1 MSKTGRQGYGRWIA
15 GCLVVGICFA
25 APATA
30 ATFFEDV
37 QDSLA
42 CTSLATPDERASL
55 RADWLSASDAAG
67 QRRYFGASRAGSR
80 EFHFRYLTLLQAVA
94 NLADEVDDQVV
105 RQEVLARILQYT
117 ARPELEAATD
127 PLFRQVQRCAWF
139 QAVESVLASRDR
151 SLLGSSLQRLLAS
164 YRSTRHE
171 LPVEDW
177 PLILALRD
185 VRKDAN
191 VSPEL
196 AGLAALA
203 LERGNFYEGRQER
216 ERAQRA
222 WLAAA
227 RGLFEL
233 GEAQKAYQA
242 AMAGVRADAA
252 GRGSQS
258 QRWGAYP
265 VLFDFFMASGRID
278 DAAGLDALFQGDFKP
293 PDPRDH
299 VANFEVF
306 QRLARAADSVTERYI
321 NDAAFRGRTSSEE
334 LNRRLSQ
341 SGEFGPAADREMK
354 GGHLSLTSL
363 RRAQRE
369 LTEQAWEPDFLPQL
383 TRADPNHAPE
393 LARSYLDMAR
403 KQTATHLK
411 SGMLVSKRE
420 RVIYRRQYSRLIGDV
435 AKLLPYVQRE
445 RSELVEQSFAL
456 AQMASHN
463 GASAVATSGLMG
475 LNRSGVTAD
484 SLTWN
489 LRMIENPAAY
499 LQTLLAA
506 VEAAYPAG
514 AAANRNVSLDS
525 AWQRIVLTRSDV
537 FENREQFAVLLY
549 QRHPELAA
557 FTLGAPFPVATYQK
571 FLGPRDALVATHVA
585 SDAVHVWVLTARE
598 ARLASTSVAAGEV
611 DALVA
616 RVRASVEQAV
626 KDPLRQQIAYDAD
639 AAWKLFRLTFEPV
652 MAQVAGSTRVY
663 WYGDKALAA
672 LPPAI
677 LLTKAPAKPQLATLA
692 ELKSASFL
700 ASEFP
705 LVSMP
710 ELSVYPLALSP
721 SRKLDATRTAG
732 AGPEFLG
739 IGATGLSAQE
749 LQAGSFSRSLDL
761 AGAGTAAA
769 PLADLPKLEET
780 VSQLRAIERSVG
792 ADRSTLW
799 LGPDATRKKLLDAD
813 LTAYRVLVIATH
825 GFLPGEMQR
834 CGIGPYPS
842 LMLSPVADS
851 TAPCKESLLTTR
863 DISQLKLNADL
874 VVLSACNTARSGS
887 RGGVEDEPFLGLA
900 ASFGAAGARNL
911 AVSHWPVLIGA
922 ASDLTAGMIGGTK
935 AGDVALDVSLQQSI
949 ARLRATAQS
958 ALEAHPA
965 YWGPFVLVGSGRSTL
980 RGE

>member
-1 MSKTGRQGYGRWIA
+1 VAKSLRGWRGRRIA
-15 GCLVVGICFA
+15 GGLFAGLCFA
-25 APATA
+25 GPAAA

-37 QDSLA
+37 QDSLT
-42 CTSLATPDERASL
+42 CSGLAMPDERAAL

-94 NLADEVDDQVV
+94 NLADEVDDQAV
-105 RQEVLARILQYT
+105 RREVLARILQYS
-117 ARPELEAATD
+117 ARPELKTATD
-127 PLFRQVQRCAWF
+127 PLFRQVHRCAWS
-139 QAVESVLASRDR
+139 QAVESVLGSRDR
-151 SLLGSSLQRLLAS
+151 ALLAGAVQRLIAS
-164 YRSTRHE
+164 YRALPHE

-191 VSPEL
+191 VRAEL

-203 LERGNFYEGRQER
+203 LERGNVYAGSQDTP
-216 ERAQRA
+216 RAQRA

-233 GEAQKAYQA
+233 GEAEKAFQS

-252 GRGSQS
+252 GTASQA

-265 VLFDFFMASGRID
+265 VLFDYFMAAGKPD
-278 DAAGLDALFQGDFKP
+278 DAVGLDALFQDNFKP
-293 PDPRDH
+293 AESRDH

-306 QRLARAADSVTERYI
+306 QRLARAADAVTRRYI
-321 NDAAFRGRTSSEE
+321 EDAAFRARSSSAELDRRIAQSSE
-334 LNRRLSQ
+334 
-341 SGEFGPAADREMK
+341 FGLAADREMK
-354 GGHLSLTSL
+354 DYHLSLTSL

-383 TRADPNHAPE
+383 TRADPNHASG
-393 LARSYLDMAR
+393 LARTYLDMAR

-411 SGMLVSKRE
+411 SGLLVNKRE
-420 RVIYRRQYSRLIGDV
+420 RIIYRRQYSRLIGDF
-435 AKLLPYVQRE
+435 ARLLPYVQRE
-445 RSELVEQSFAL
+445 RNDIVEQSFAL

-499 LQTLLAA
+499 LQTLAA
-506 VEAAYPAG
+506 GLDAALPSG

-525 AWQRIVLTRSDV
+525 VWQLIALTRSDV
-537 FENREQFAVLLY
+537 FENREQFAALLY

-557 FTLGAPFPVATYQK
+557 FTLGAPFPIATYQK
-571 FLGPRDALVATHVA
+571 FLGPKDALVATHVA
-585 SDAVHVWVLTARE
+585 SDAVHVWVLTARG
-598 ARLASTSVAAGEV
+598 ARLASTTVAAGEV
-611 DALVA
+611 EALVD

-626 KDPLRQQIAYDAD
+626 KDPLRAQIAYDAE
-639 AAWKLFRLTFEPV
+639 AAWKLFKLTFEPV
-652 MAQVAGSTRVY
+652 MAQLAGSARVY
-663 WYGDKALAA
+663 WYGDKSLAA

-677 LLTKAPAKPQLATLA
+677 LLTKAPAKPQLSTFE
-692 ELKSASFL
+692 ELKSAPFL
-700 ASEFP
+700 ASAFP

-710 ELSVYPLALSP
+710 ELSLYPLALNP
-721 SRKLDATRTAG
+721 SRKHDASG
-732 AGPEFLG
+732 PVDSGPEFLG
-739 IGATGLSAQE
+739 IGATGLTAQE
-749 LQAGSFSRSLDL
+749 LQAGSFSRSLEL
-761 AGAGTAAA
+761 AGAGDAAA
-769 PLADLPKLEET
+769 ALASLPKLEET

-792 ADRSTLW
+792 AERSTLW
-799 LGPDATRKKLLDAD
+799 LGPDATRQKLLGSD
-813 LTAYRVLVIATH
+813 LSAYRVLVIATH
-825 GFLPGEMQR
+825 GFLPGEMEQ

-842 LMLSPVADS
+842 LMLSPGGDAA
-851 TAPCKESLLTTR
+851 APCRDALLTTR
-863 DISQLKLNADL
+863 DISQLKLDADL

-887 RGGVEDEPFLGLA
+887 RGGVEDESFLGLA

-911 AVSHWPVLIGA
+911 AVSHWPVLVGA
-922 ASDLTAGMIGGTK
+922 ASDLTAGMIGATK
-935 AGDVALDVSLQQSI
+935 AEGVALDVSLQRSI
-949 ARLRATAQS
+949 AQLRATAQS

-980 RGE
+980 RGD

>member
-1 MSKTGRQGYGRWIA
+1 MSKSGRRWYGRWIA
-15 GCLVVGICFA
+15 GCFIAGACFA
-25 APATA
+25 GQAAA

-37 QDSLA
+37 QDSLT
-42 CTSLATPDERASL
+42 CTGLATPDERAAL
-55 RADWLSASDAAG
+55 RAAWLTASDADG

-105 RQEVLARILQYT
+105 RREVLARILQYA
-117 ARPELEAATD
+117 ARPELKAATD

-151 SLLGSSLQRLLAS
+151 ALLGGSVQRLLAS
-164 YRSTRHE
+164 YRAMPHE

-185 VRKDAN
+185 VRGDAN

-196 AGLAALA
+196 AGLATLA
-203 LERGNFYEGRQER
+203 LERGNLHAGRQETA
-216 ERAQRA
+216 RAQRA

-233 GEAQKAYQA
+233 GEAEEAFQS
-242 AMAGVRADAA
+242 AMAGVRADTA
-252 GRGSQS
+252 GTASQS

-265 VLFDFFMASGRID
+265 VLFDYFMAGGRID
-278 DAAGLDALFQGDFKP
+278 DAVGLEALFQGNFAP
-293 PDPRDH
+293 SDPRDH

-321 NDAAFRGRTSSEE
+321 NDAAFRGRASGNELDRRITQSSE
-334 LNRRLSQ
+334 
-341 SGEFGPAADREMK
+341 FGLAADREMK
-354 GGHLSLTSL
+354 DYHLSLTSL

-369 LTEQAWEPDFLPQL
+369 LTDQAWEPDFLPQL
-383 TRADPNHAPE
+383 TRADPNHAPG
-393 LARSYLDMAR
+393 LARTYLDMAR

-420 RVIYRRQYSRLIGDV
+420 RIIYRRQYSRLIGDF
-435 AKLLPYVQRE
+435 ARLLPYVERE
-445 RSELVEQSFAL
+445 RSDLVEQSFAL

-499 LQTLLAA
+499 LQTLLAG
-506 VEAAYPAG
+506 VDAAYPAG
-514 AAANRNVSLDS
+514 VAANRNVSLD
-525 AWQRIVLTRSDV
+525 APWQLIALTRSDV
-537 FENREQFAVLLY
+537 FENREQFATLLY
-549 QRHPELAA
+549 QRDPQLAA
-557 FTLGAPFPVATYQK
+557 FTLGAPFPIATYRK
-571 FLGPRDALVATHVA
+571 FLGPKDALVATHVA
-585 SDAVHVWVLTARE
+585 SDAVHVWVLTARG
-598 ARLASTSVAAGEV
+598 ARLASTKVAAGEV
-611 DALVA
+611 EALVG

-626 KDPLRQQIAYDAD
+626 KDPLRAQIDYDAE
-639 AAWKLFRLTFEPV
+639 AAWKLFGLTFEPV
-652 MAQVAGSTRVY
+652 MAQLAGSARVY

-677 LLTKAPAKPQLATLA
+677 LLTKAPAKPRLATFN

-710 ELSVYPLALSP
+710 ELSIYPLALNP
-721 SRKLDATRTAG
+721 TRRHDAGRPGG

-749 LQAGSFSRSLDL
+749 LQAGSFSRSLEL
-761 AGAGTAAA
+761 AGAGDAAVA
-769 PLADLPKLEET
+769 LAGLPKLEET
-780 VSQLRAIERSVG
+780 VSQLRAIERSIG

-799 LGPDATRKKLLDAD
+799 LGPEATRQKLLDAD

-825 GFLPGEMQR
+825 GFLPGEMEQ

-842 LMLSPVADS
+842 LMLSPLADS
-851 TAPCKESLLTTR
+851 AAPCKDSLLTTR
-863 DISQLKLNADL
+863 DISQLKLDADL

-887 RGGVEDEPFLGLA
+887 RGGVEDESFLGLA

-911 AVSHWPVLIGA
+911 AVSHWPVLVGA
-922 ASDLTAGMIGGTK
+922 ASDLTAGMIGATK
-935 AGDVALDVSLQQSI
+935 AEGVALDVSLQRSI
-949 ARLRATAQS
+949 AQLRATAQT